1 MRISWNEVGSYFLT
15 PLPHPNE
22 IAEQL
27 NDSFAE
33 VESITQEGS
42 DWILDVKILPDRPDA
57 KNAEGFARELSA
69 VTQIPTKEGVSVIA
83 DAMSAKVVIEFSAQK
98 INEILGLS
106 LSDEEIT
113 SFLNRVRVGIVKGNP
128 CQAFIPPDRM
138 DLNLIED
145 LADEVM
151 RLYGVNK
158 IPSVA
163 LTPSSDTQPT
173 PLYDATD
180 KVRLLLVQA
189 GFTEIYGYS
198 FSATG
203 AREMEKSL
211 ASHKSFMRT
220 NLLDN
225 IKEKLTLNL
234 QYNLFEQEPVKF
246 FEIGS
251 VFLEDR
257 EEVHLAV
264 GIAYTKE
271 KYVKEQLPDWLL
283 EVKLPSFDGSL
294 TSNIVEVPLE
304 TLLPALEKMETPD
317 PTPYLHLDRTFKP
330 FSLYPRIIRDIALF
344 VPTGVTADAVVT
356 VIRESAGPLLV
367 EGPVKFDEYTKEGEE
382 RTSLAF
388 RIAFQSHEKSL
399 TDEEANTALSVII
412 SALEKHPLW
421 QVRK

>member
-1 MRISWNEVGSYFLT
+1 MRISWNEVGSYF
-15 PLPHPNE
+15 PAALPDPHE
-22 IAEQL
+22 VAEKL
-27 NDSFAE
+27 NDCFAE
-33 VESITQEGS
+33 VEFITQEGS

-69 VTQIPTKEGVSVIA
+69 VTQIPTKAEVSVVA
-83 DAMSAKVVIEFSAQK
+83 DAAHARATVEFSTQK
-98 INEILGLS
+98 INDILGLS

-113 SFLNRVRVGIVKGNP
+113 SFLNRVRVSVLDGK
-128 CQAFIPPDRM
+128 AYIPADRV

-163 LTPSSDTQPT
+163 LTPSADAQLS
-173 PLYDATD
+173 PLYDAAD
-180 KVRLLLVQA
+180 KVRLLLVAA

-203 AREMEKSL
+203 AREVEKSL

-225 IKEKLTLNL
+225 LKEKLALNL
-234 QYNLFEQEPVKF
+234 QYNLFEQEPVKL

-251 VFLEDR
+251 VFLEST

-264 GIAYTKE
+264 GIAYAKE
-271 KYVKEQLPDWLL
+271 KYKKESLPEWVGAGDALVYEVAL
-283 EVKLPSFDGSL
+283 EK
-294 TSNIVEVPLE
+294 
-304 TLLPALEKMETPD
+304 LLPALEKMENPD
-317 PTPYLHLDRTFKP
+317 PAPYLHVDRTFAP

-344 VPTGVTADAVVT
+344 VPTEVSADEVAQ
-356 VIRESAGPLLV
+356 VIRENAGSLLV
-367 EGPVKFDEYTKEGEE
+367 EGPVKFDEYSKEGEA

-399 TDEEANTALSVII
+399 TDEEANEALLGIT
-412 SALEKHPLW
+412 SALEKHPNW